1 MPDVNQQWAEFQKY
15 YSVTEES
22 PIPDVEALIEDTSS
36 AAQEEVSP
44 GISSKRPVRSRR
56 IWRAALTA
64 AALAVCILGCMVAA
78 QAAGVDVFGA
88 MARWTESTFS
98 LGTVRSQGAKEVPS
112 EGSALVEIITP
123 TVLESSSLQEVLDAN
138 EVTEVIAPTW
148 IPKGYTLDLVKVDP
162 EWFLV
167 YAEYTDGTD
176 TLQISIM
183 SYTNEPS
190 WQIEKTDTPPETFEI
205 GGITFYLIENTKNYT
220 VAWCTDHYEYY
231 IYGALNQKE
240 NLKKMVYSMYLGT
253 DQTDGAGNE
262 MPDNSDNNRSIGGQA
277 KDSAHEYSSL
287 QEALDAYGVT
297 EVTAP
302 TWIPEGYEFDR
313 VDVLYIDDPEQLII
327 VATYYLNDGNPL
339 HISIQSYTDEPNRQV
354 EKTDTPPETFEAEG
368 IMFYLVE
375 NTANYTVAWVTNHY
389 ECYIEGAKGMEA
401 ETLKDMVYSM
411 FD

>member
-1 MPDVNQQWAEFQKY
+1 MAPNEPNNKKYAYLRQLSMDKLLELLSVAPVPASCPEDEAYTDALEEAILEKENESPTGFLPDVNQQWAEFQKY

-36 AAQEEVSP
+36 AAQEEVPP

-98 LGTVRSQGAKEVPS
+98 LGTVRTNG
-112 EGSALVEIITP
+112 II
-123 TVLESSSLQEVLDAN
+123 D
-138 EVTEVIAPTW
+138 
-148 IPKGYTLDLVKVDP
+148 
-162 EWFLV
+162 
-167 YAEYTDGTD
+167 
-176 TLQISIM
+176 
-183 SYTNEPS
+183 
-190 WQIEKTDTPPETFEI
+190 EKTDVVDDDRTNGE
-205 GGITFYLIENTKNYT
+205 
-220 VAWCTDHYEYY
+220 
-231 IYGALNQKE
+231 
-240 NLKKMVYSMYLGT
+240 
-253 DQTDGAGNE
+253 
-262 MPDNSDNNRSIGGQA
+262 QA